1 LSWRKGAVE
10 GAVAAAVVEAEEE
23 AAGEVEE
30 VQVHGIKAD
39 HLLFGVGRATQHR
52 IIKPQAIQQL
62 ILGLAIGYWEE
73 WLRWLEGVDTSD
85 TNKIKRNEWRGKK
98 R

>member
-1 LSWRKGAVE
+1 ME
-10 GAVAAAVVEAEEE
+10 GAVAVAVVEAGEE

-30 VQVHGIKAD
+30 VQAHGVKAD
-39 HLLFGVGRATQHR
+39 HLLFGVGRATQHH
-52 IIKPQAIQQL
+52 IITPQAIQQL
-62 ILGLAIGYWEE
+62 IPGLVTGYWEE
-73 WLRWLEGVDTSD
+73 WWRWLEGVDTSD